1 MPNWWFVLKGILGC
15 FGLLLVILT
24 GMIVFGDVQP
34 PPVMRSINEVAAK
47 VDRSDMPPISRFP
60 ARDGVRLAYR
70 AYLSTAEK
78 IAILLHG
85 SSASSRAMHAMGKAL
100 SANGITTFA
109 LDMRGHGDSGV
120 RGDIGYIGQL
130 EDDLADFVAY
140 VRKTFP
146 TAPITLIGH
155 SAGGGFALRVAGSP
169 LSGLCR
175 KYILLAPYLSHDAPT
190 NRPDN
195 GGWAKAS
202 VPRILALTVL
212 HRLGIDWLLGLP
224 VVAFAISE
232 NATDILTGT
241 YSYRLWA
248 NYRAHGDYLGE
259 FRRSSAPITVL
270 VGSDDEVFYA
280 DKYEAALEPVQQH
293 VRIAILPG
301 IGHMAIVSDTAALNA
316 LVKAYDE

>member
-15 FGLLLVILT
+15 FGLLLAILT
-24 GMIVFGDVQP
+24 GMIVFGAVQP
-34 PPVMRSINEVAAK
+34 PPVMRSINDVAAG
-47 VDRSDMPPISRFP
+47 VDRSDLPPISRFP
-60 ARDGVRLAYR
+60 ARDGVQLAYR
-70 AYLSTAEK
+70 AYPATAER

-100 SANGITTFA
+100 SASSITTFA

-120 RGDIGYIGQL
+120 RGDIEYIGQL
-130 EDDLADFVAY
+130 EDDVADFVAY
-140 VRKTFP
+140 VRKTYP
-146 TAPITLIGH
+146 TARLTLIGH

-169 LSGLCR
+169 IGDLFKR
-175 KYILLAPYLSHDAPT
+175 YILLAPYLSHDAPI

-212 HRLGIDWLLGLP
+212 HRLSIDWFLGLP
-224 VVAFAISE
+224 VVAFAIPE

-248 NYRAHGDYLGE
+248 NYRAHSDYLGE

-270 VGSDDEVFYA
+270 VGKDDEVFYA
-280 DKYEAALEPVQQH
+280 DQYEAALGPVKQH
-293 VRIAILPG
+293 VRIAMIPG
-301 IGHMAIVSDTAALNA
+301 IGHMAIVSDPAALDTFI
-316 LVKAYDE
+316 KPYGE